1 MALKYDTIIIGMKR
15 NRRKFIC
22 SFLLFILI
30 VCIDLIHGFFR
41 STVQKLIPQV
51 DENTIFFGAHIF
63 SLLILSCL
71 SYSLFKHAISSIS
84 KLQLDMHVMLSITLL
99 LGICLSIYNLSL
111 QLTHQKVSLSLYSS
125 AIAVVIFMDYLAK
138 FLTYSRIISNRSFLK
153 MNQGNIKTCGLLADQ
168 KFSSEI
174 LDAKHGEVYPI
185 AYSEKCNRVANLIKL
200 STKGNIELEFFYK
213 LTPIIAI
220 LSVVV
225 FIVAILRT
233 KNIFDALTS
242 SLIFILISI
251 PSFIAMSNS
260 ILLSR
265 MNQRMNKAH
274 LVICGQAAL
283 KKFKKT
289 SCVFLNAQDLYSSK
303 DISVHGIKAF
313 KGTRVDKS
321 LIAIYALLQKMN
333 GPLKD
338 VFSTIIN
345 CENENIPEISAV
357 EYDEGKGVV
366 GWVQGKRI
374 LAGNRELL
382 KKYRIS
388 PPIHDV
394 EKKYLDQD
402 KQITYFAIGGQLTIM
417 LILTYSANKSML
429 SEIKQLAT
437 SGTRMIVTTVDS
449 NITLERIT
457 KDFKIK
463 KSLIK
468 ILTPSQSEFALRQIR
483 AQDTPD
489 GYILMKEEKN
499 KFITAINECKI
510 MHLKILFSSILQ
522 FMAIFVGISISTFLI
537 LYSSLSYVGMFEV
550 LIYILFWSITSFLIP
565 SFIK

>member
-1 MALKYDTIIIGMKR
+1 MALKDDPIIAGMKR

-22 SFLLFILI
+22 SFFLFILI
-30 VCIDLIHGFFR
+30 VCIDLTHGFLG
-41 STVQKLIPQV
+41 SMVQKLIPQV
-51 DENTIFFGAHIF
+51 DENIIFFGAHIF

-71 SYSLFKHAISSIS
+71 SYSLFKHAIYSIS

-99 LGICLSIYNLSL
+99 LGMCLSIYNLSL

-125 AIAVVIFMDYLAK
+125 AIAAVILMDYLAK

-153 MNQGNIKTCGLLADQ
+153 IHQGNIKTCGLLADQ

-174 LDAKHGEVYPI
+174 LGAKHGEIYPI
-185 AYSEKCNRVANLIKL
+185 AYSEERNNVSNLVKL
-200 STKGNIELEFFYK
+200 STQDNIELDFFYK
-213 LTPIIAI
+213 LTPIIVI
-220 LSVVV
+220 LSVIV
-225 FIVAILRT
+225 FASVTVIT
-233 KNIFDALTS
+233 KNIFEALTS
-242 SLIFILISI
+242 SLIFILIST
-251 PSFIAMSNS
+251 PSFIATSNS

-265 MNQRMNKAH
+265 MDQRMKKAH

-283 KKFKKT
+283 KKFKKA
-289 SCVFLNAQDLYSSK
+289 SCIFLNSQDLYSSE

-321 LIAIYALLQKMN
+321 LIAIYALLQKIN

-338 VFSTIIN
+338 VFSSIIN
-345 CENENIPEISAV
+345 CENEMVPEVSNV
-357 EYDEGKGVV
+357 EYEEGKGVV

-382 KKYRIS
+382 KKYRVS

-394 EKKYLDQD
+394 EKKYLDQG

-429 SEIKQLAT
+429 GEIKQLSS

-449 NITLERIT
+449 NITLERIA

-489 GYILMKEEKN
+489 GYILMKKGKN
-499 KFITAINECKI
+499 KFVTAINECKL
-510 MHLKILFSSILQ
+510 MRLKLLFSSILQ
-522 FMAIFVGISISTFLI
+522 FMSIFVGISISTFLI
-537 LYSSLSYVGMFEV
+537 LCSNLTYVGMFEV
-550 LIYILFWSITSFLIP
+550 LIYVLFWSITSFLVP

>member
-1 MALKYDTIIIGMKR
+1 MTLKDDSIIAGMKR
-15 NRRKFIC
+15 NRKKFIC
-22 SFLLFILI
+22 SFFLFILI
-30 VCIDLIHGFFR
+30 VCIDLTHGFFR
-41 STVQKLIPQV
+41 ATIQDLIPQV
-51 DENTIFFGAHIF
+51 DENIIFFGAHIF
-63 SLLILSCL
+63 SLLLLSCL

-99 LGICLSIYNLSL
+99 LGMCLSIYNLSL
-111 QLTHQKVSLSLYSS
+111 QLTHQKASLSLYSS
-125 AIAVVIFMDYLAK
+125 AIAAVIFMDYLAK

-153 MNQGNIKTCGLLADQ
+153 MNQGNIKTCGLLEDQ

-174 LDAKHGEVYPI
+174 LGAKHGEIYPV
-185 AYSEKCNRVANLIKL
+185 AYSEERDNVSNLVKL
-200 STKGNIELEFFYK
+200 STQNNIELEFFYK
-213 LTPIIAI
+213 LTPFIVI
-220 LSVVV
+220 LSIVV
-225 FIVAILRT
+225 FAAVTVIT
-233 KNIFDALTS
+233 KNIFNALTS

-265 MNQRMNKAH
+265 MDQRMKRAH

-283 KKFKKT
+283 KKFKKA
-289 SCVFLNAQDLYSSK
+289 SCVFLNAQDLYSSD

-321 LIAIYALLQKMN
+321 LIAIYALLQKIN

-345 CENENIPEISAV
+345 CENEKVPEVSNV
-357 EYDEGKGVV
+357 EYEEGKGVV

-388 PPIHDV
+388 PPVHDV
-394 EKKYLDQD
+394 EKKYLDQG
-402 KQITYFAIGGQLTIM
+402 KQITYFAIGGQLTLM
-417 LILTYSANKSML
+417 LILTYSANKSMVN
-429 SEIKQLAT
+429 EIKQLSA

-468 ILTPSQSEFALRQIR
+468 ILTPSQSEFALKQIH

-489 GYILMKEEKN
+489 GYILMKKGKN
-499 KFITAINECKI
+499 KFITAINECKT
-510 MHLKILFSSILQ
+510 MRLKLLFSSILQ
-522 FMAIFVGISISTFLI
+522 FMAIFVGISISAFLI
-537 LYSSLSYVGMFEV
+537 LCSNLAYVGMFEV
-550 LIYILFWSITSFLIP
+550 LIYVLFWSMTSFLVP
-565 SFIK
+565 SLIK